1 MLSNVL
7 SIFIGFTFFQLFL
20 QFVKGFGNGLSQ
32 KVAANRHIAPF
43 RAAFNGVFLTAK
55 LRKRFLSTSDFTASR

>member
-20 QFVKGFGNGLSQ
+20 QFVKGFGNGLFQ
-32 KVAANRHIAPF
+32 KIAANRYIAPF
-43 RAAFNGVFLTAK
+43 RAAFNGVFLAAK
-55 LRKRFLSTSDFTASR
+55 LRKRFLSTSAFTASK